1 MPPRSAWTPPAPLE
15 ETLDRTAAR
24 VFVQAIPSSPELRLH
39 AAEEALVALRRGVH
53 VVTATKSHLLS
64 HWRDLDEAAR
74 AAGSMI
80 RISGATGAA
89 LPAGDLAGTSL
100 RGLGC
105 TTIRACPNG
114 TATFVLD
121 RLAEGDSLGEAIR
134 EARRR
139 GTAEADPSSDLS
151 GADAAT
157 KVRLLA
163 ALAWGWDP
171 ASVQVRAEPV
181 DEGTSR
187 AALDAV
193 SRARRLRAVASASLD
208 EPHLVRVR
216 LEADPGDPLHALVGP
231 EKAVVFGCPE
241 AGDVIVERGTLES
254 AGRRARPGEGHH
266 RGHSYPHRV
275 PLTHDMRVPRVP
287 GLRDGGNG
295 AGRVGWSALDDPVL
309 DTGRPLVPPP
319 GPWPRWTAGSRWA
332 DGADHFSA
340 SSVGPG
346 PSSPIRGPGCAGRGR
361 PGARR
366 AKLTRFLGRPAPPG
380 RRTRSYS
387 AVNDQRLRRS

>member
-1 MPPRSAWTPPAPLE
+1 MREVSRADVVLSGYGPVGRAFVEYLARQGDELARRHGVRVNVGAVRASSAQCRLREGEPVPPRSAWSPPTSLE

-24 VFVQAIPSSPELRLH
+24 VFVQAIPSSPELRSH
-39 AAEEALVALRRGVH
+39 AAQEALVALRRGVH

-74 AAGSMI
+74 TTGSMI

-89 LPAGDLAGTSL
+89 LPAGDLARTSL

-134 EARRR
+134 EAQRR

-171 ASVQVRAEPV
+171 ASVRVRAEPV

-193 SRARRLRAVASASLD
+193 SRARRLRAVASASVD
-208 EPHLVRVR
+208 EPRLVRVR
-216 LEADPGDPLHALVGP
+216 LEETEPGDPLHALVGP
-231 EKAVVFGCPE
+231 EKAVVFGCPD
-241 AGDVIVERGTLES
+241 AGDVIVSG
-254 AGRRARPGEGHH
+254 GR
-266 RGHSYPHRV
+266 
-275 PLTHDMRVPRVP
+275 
-287 GLRDGGNG
+287 
-295 AGRVGWSALDDPVL
+295 
-309 DTGRPLVPPP
+309 
-319 GPWPRWTAGSRWA
+319 
-332 DGADHFSA
+332 
-340 SSVGPG
+340 
-346 PSSPIRGPGCAGRGR
+346 SSPL
-361 PGARR
+361 GAALALVKDTIEVTAPR
-366 AKLTRFLGRPAPPG
+366 TGFL
-380 RRTRSYS
+380 
-387 AVNDQRLRRS
+387 